1 MKNDLKIL
9 QDDISAKTI
18 NTINQI
24 IVLTNAYTSEFDK
37 KEIFSFSN
45 KEEQTRK
52 YYDRYFSFVLEISPM
67 ISKLADLNAAL
78 ASLLMKADTAMETE
92 IVITCEKRFNA
103 YEIFEKS
110 FYEYTSNIENAFEN
124 SSVTP
129 TFIINTTQKLKNSLN
144 ALINENL

>member
-1 MKNDLKIL
+1 
-9 QDDISAKTI
+9 
-18 NTINQI
+18 
-24 IVLTNAYTSEFDK
+24 
-37 KEIFSFSN
+37 
-45 KEEQTRK
+45 
-52 YYDRYFSFVLEISPM
+52 M

-144 ALINENL
+144 ALIKENL

>member
-78 ASLLMKADTAMETE
+78 ASLLIKADTAMETE

>member
-103 YEIFEKS
+103 YEMFEKS

>member
-1 MKNDLKIL
+1 MNGGEFRLANASVAKRAVKVASQNFH
-9 QDDISAKTI
+9 ISVPFLLFTGGAVSDG
-18 NTINQI
+18 QRQP
-24 IVLTNAYTSEFDK
+24 LG
-37 KEIFSFSN
+37 
-45 KEEQTRK
+45 
-52 YYDRYFSFVLEISPM
+52 M

-78 ASLLMKADTAMETE
+78 ASLLIKADTAMETE